1 MDHPKTL
8 SPNTPALRRL
18 LPAAPLMLALLLTG
32 CGSQLNDM
40 RAQRFGAGEAAKAPA
55 VAPRA
60 VALAL
65 QAAPDGHGLTAESL
79 QAANELLTRQ
89 GRIDSQVL
97 TLTPFNARGEALA
110 QRLAQAL
117 ARSGARAPR
126 VESLPR
132 DAQRLE
138 QAAQA
143 GWDLELQSE
152 ALTVQATRCGIA
164 RPDDWTI
171 HPYYGV
177 GTLGC
182 ANRANLARMASDPR
196 DLVRPRALEGADGK
210 AAAGAVDR
218 YQSGEIRDLIDI
230 DFDN

>member
-1 MDHPKTL
+1 MDYDKTP
-8 SPNTPALRRL
+8 STNRRALRHL
-18 LPAAPLMLALLLTG
+18 LPAAPVLLALLLTG
-32 CGSQLNDM
+32 CGTQLNDL

-65 QAAPDGHGLTAESL
+65 QAAPDGNGLTSDSL
-79 QAANELLTRQ
+79 NAANELLTRQ
-89 GRIDSQVL
+89 GRIDAQVL

-126 VESLPR
+126 VESVPR
-132 DAQRLE
+132 DTERLA

-152 ALTVQATRCGIA
+152 ALAVQATRCRIA
-164 RPDDWTI
+164 KPDDWTI

-182 ANRANLARMASDPR
+182 ANRANLARMVSDPR
-196 DLVRPRALEGADGK
+196 DLSRPRALEGADGK
-210 AAAGAVDR
+210 AAAGAIDR
-218 YQSGEIRDLIDI
+218 YQTGEIRDLIDI

>member
-1 MDHPKTL
+1 MHYDKTPL
-8 SPNTPALRRL
+8 TKQPSPWRL
-18 LPAAPLMLALLLTG
+18 LPLALALLLSG
-32 CGSQLNDM
+32 CGSQLNTL
-40 RAQRFGAGEAAKAPA
+40 RAQRFGSNEPPVAPA

-65 QAAPDGHGLTAESL
+65 QAAPDGNGLTAESL
-79 QAANELLTRQ
+79 NAANALLTRQ
-89 GRIDSQVL
+89 GRIDTQVI

-117 ARSGARAPR
+117 GRSGARSPR
-126 VESLPR
+126 VESVPL
-132 DAQRLE
+132 DAKRLA
-138 QAAQA
+138 QAAEA

-152 ALTVQATRCGIA
+152 ALTVQTTRCSIA
-164 RPDDWTI
+164 KPDDYTI

-182 ANRANLARMASDPR
+182 ANRANIARMVSDPR
-196 DLVRPRALEGADGK
+196 DLARPRTLEAADGK

-218 YQSGEIRDLIDI
+218 YQNGEIRDLIDI

>member
-1 MDHPKTL
+1 MDYDKT
-8 SPNTPALRRL
+8 PTTPTSAPRRL
-18 LPAAPLMLALLLTG
+18 LPLAPLLLALLLSG
-32 CGSQLNDM
+32 CGTQLNDL
-40 RAQRFGAGEAAKAPA
+40 RAQRFGAGEAAKTPT

-65 QAAPDGHGLTAESL
+65 QAAPDGNGLTAESL
-79 QAANELLTRQ
+79 NAANELLTRQ
-89 GRIDSQVL
+89 GRIDAQVL

-132 DAQRLE
+132 DAQRL
-138 QAAQA
+138 QAAAQA

-152 ALTVQATRCGIA
+152 AMTVQATRCSIA
-164 RPDDWTI
+164 KPDDWTI

-182 ANRANLARMASDPR
+182 ANRANLARMVSDPR
-196 DLVRPRALEGADGK
+196 DLARPRTLEGADGK

-218 YQSGEIRDLIDI
+218 YQTGETRDLIDI

>member
-1 MDHPKTL
+1 MHYDNTHTKTV
-8 SPNTPALRRL
+8 PRRML
-18 LPAAPLMLALLLTG
+18 TLAPLLLALLLSG
-32 CGSQLNDM
+32 CGTQLNDL
-40 RAQRFGAGEAAKAPA
+40 RAQRFGPGQAAKAPT

-65 QAAPDGHGLTAESL
+65 QAAPDGNGLTAESL
-79 QAANELLTRQ
+79 KAANELLTRQ
-89 GRIDSQVL
+89 GRIEAQVL

-126 VESLPR
+126 VESVPR

-152 ALTVQATRCGIA
+152 ALTVQTDRCGIA
-164 RPDDWTI
+164 KPGDWTI

-182 ANRANLARMASDPR
+182 ANRANLARMVSDPR
-196 DLVRPRALEGADGK
+196 DLARPRTLEGADGK

-218 YQSGEIRDLIDI
+218 YQTGEIRDLIDI

>member
-1 MDHPKTL
+1 MHTDT
-8 SPNTPALRRL
+8 TPLMKKPAPWRL
-18 LPAAPLMLALLLTG
+18 LPLALVLLLSG
-32 CGSQLNDM
+32 CGSQLNTL
-40 RAQRFGAGEAAKAPA
+40 RAQRFGSGEAPAAPA

-65 QAAPDGHGLTAESL
+65 QAAPDGNGLTAESL
-79 QAANELLTRQ
+79 SAANALLTRQ
-89 GRIDSQVL
+89 GRIEAQVI

-117 ARSGARAPR
+117 ARSGARSPR
-126 VESLPR
+126 VDPMPI
-132 DAQRLE
+132 DAQRMA
-138 QAAQA
+138 QAAES

-152 ALTVQATRCGIA
+152 ALTVQMTRCSIA
-164 RPDDWTI
+164 KPDDYTI

-182 ANRANLARMASDPR
+182 ANRANLARMVSDPR
-196 DLVRPRALEGADGK
+196 DLARPRTLEGADGK
-210 AAAGAVDR
+210 AAAGAVER
-218 YQSGEIRDLIDI
+218 YQNGEIRDLIDI

>member
-1 MDHPKTL
+1 MHYDKTL
-8 SPNTPALRRL
+8 PTKKPAPWRMLSL
-18 LPAAPLMLALLLTG
+18 APLALALLLSG
-32 CGSQLNDM
+32 CGTQLNDL
-40 RAQRFGAGEAAKAPA
+40 RSKRFGAGEPAKAPA

-65 QAAPDGHGLTAESL
+65 QAAPDGNGLTPESL
-79 QAANELLTRQ
+79 SAANEMLTRQ
-89 GRIDSQVL
+89 GRIEAQVL
-97 TLTPFNARGEALA
+97 TLTPFNARGEELA
-110 QRLAQAL
+110 QRLAKAL

-126 VESLPR
+126 VESVPV

-138 QAAQA
+138 QASQA

-152 ALTVQATRCGIA
+152 ALTVQTTRCGIA
-164 RPDDWTI
+164 KPDDWTI

-182 ANRANLARMASDPR
+182 ANRANLARMVSDPR
-196 DLVRPRALEGADGK
+196 DLTRPRTLEGADGK

-218 YQSGEIRDLIDI
+218 YQTGEIRDLIDI